1 MDTWYYSPYPEP
13 YNGLERLFLCE
24 FCLKYFGKRTTLLRH
39 AAKCALRHPP
49 GDEIYRSPPAGPA
62 AAAPA
67 IAMFEV
73 DGNRSKA
80 RPGGFSFMRL
90 ARAAAT
96 ATGDGLGKRRAQ
108 GQCVVSQHS
117 AQTFGT
123 IQYWQF
129 EGYQKLQCLHLL

>member
-1 MDTWYYSPYPEP
+1 VDTWYYSPYPEP

-80 RPGGFSFMRL
+80 REPRHCASFPDQDQGSLLHARGAASEL
-90 ARAAAT
+90 ARARRST
-96 ATGDGLGKRRAQ
+96 A
-108 GQCVVSQHS
+108 S
-117 AQTFGT
+117 A
-123 IQYWQF
+123 
-129 EGYQKLQCLHLL
+129 CA